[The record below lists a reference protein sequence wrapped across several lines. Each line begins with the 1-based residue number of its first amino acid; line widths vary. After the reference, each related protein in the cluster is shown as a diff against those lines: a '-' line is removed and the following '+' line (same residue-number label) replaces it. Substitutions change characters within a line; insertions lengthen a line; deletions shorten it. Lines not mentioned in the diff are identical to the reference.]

1 MFMIRRIITSLSA
14 GADSATSGPTD
25 QLQGS
30 FEFLSIMLESLPVK
44 GVAANQVIAEGFGG
58 PLAKRDAASGVD
70 PVADRDNGIEVVMR
84 KTALDSSSALSLNY
98 REILGT

>member
-1 MFMIRRIITSLSA
+1 MFMIRLIITSLSA

-44 GVAANQVIAEGFGG
+44 GVAANQVIAEGSGSSLAEAAAGG
-58 PLAKRDAASGVD
+58 GFD
-70 PVADRDNGIEVVMR
+70 PVAARDDDVKLV
-84 KTALDSSSALSLNY
+84 KLDWFVAASKVN
-98 REILGT
+98 ILHIAFLA